1 MKSLGEIEHRLLAGD
16 ARAVNLCVRVS
27 LVKTRSGRSQSEA
40 ALSARGSTRYRRAGV
55 FLGVV
60 LTLIGGG
67 TVGWAAVGEDERQ
80 PKSAPQWRVNATVNY
95 SSGSYGTDS
104 TTNILY
110 APMTVR
116 KIFRDGDVSV
126 TIPFVMISGTGAVR
140 LVGGVPT
147 RTSRATAS
155 PGGALAA
162 GSGGGKRPG
171 NSPLS
176 SSTTDGGLGDIIL
189 RGRYYLIEESTI
201 MPLVALTGRVK
212 LPTADA
218 DTGLGTGEFDEGAG
232 MELTKSLTD
241 RWVAYLDGGYNIIGD
256 APDTNFNNQW
266 WYDVGIGYNVT
277 NNLHMS
283 VFYEE
288 YRALVNTVN
297 NARDLLA
304 LANYIVNDTV
314 HLTGSLLVGLSNG
327 APNYGLGG
335 GIRLRF

>member
-1 MKSLGEIEHRLLAGD
+1 MKSLGEIEYRLTAGD
-16 ARAVNLCVRVS
+16 TRAVNLCVRVR
-27 LVKTRSGRSQSEA
+27 LVKSRTGKSHSEA
-40 ALSARGSTRYRRAGV
+40 ALSARSSTRYRRAGV
-55 FLGVV
+55 LLGVV

-80 PKSAPQWRVNATVNY
+80 PKPAPQWRVSATVNY

-116 KIFRDGDVSV
+116 RIFRDGDVSV

-155 PGGALAA
+155 PVGALAA

-171 NSPLS
+171 TSPLS

-218 DTGLGTGEFDEGAG
+218 EILGSA
-232 MELTKSLTD
+232 
-241 RWVAYLDGGYNIIGD
+241 
-256 APDTNFNNQW
+256 
-266 WYDVGIGYNVT
+266 
-277 NNLHMS
+277 
-283 VFYEE
+283 
-288 YRALVNTVN
+288 RASSMRV
-297 NARDLLA
+297 REW
-304 LANYIVNDTV
+304 
-314 HLTGSLLVGLSNG
+314 S
-327 APNYGLGG
+327 
-335 GIRLRF
+335 